1 MCGGY
6 GCMLGW
12 LPLATA
18 NRNPFFAEFVYGP
31 EGEDMYGDFATRPVF
46 AL

>member
-1 MCGGY
+1 
-6 GCMLGW
+6 MLGW

-31 EGEDMYGDFATRPVF
+31 EGEDVYGDFATRPVF